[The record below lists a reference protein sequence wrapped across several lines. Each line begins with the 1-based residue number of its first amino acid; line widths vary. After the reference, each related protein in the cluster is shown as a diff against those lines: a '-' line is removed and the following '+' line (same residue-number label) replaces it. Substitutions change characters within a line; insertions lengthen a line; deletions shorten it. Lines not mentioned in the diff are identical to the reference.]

1 MKDMDEN
8 KVFVGVDV
16 SKQCLDAAVL
26 PQGESFRVDNNQAGI
41 DELVKR
47 LKEVRPCLVVLE
59 ATGGLEMS
67 LAGALTESG
76 VPVVVV
82 NPRQVRDFARAIGR
96 LAKTDRIDAF
106 VLAQFGQAVRPE
118 VRPMKD
124 EDAQE
129 LASLMV
135 RRRQLVVMRTTEKN
149 RIAGMPKR
157 VRKEI
162 KDHLAWLDKRITGV
176 DKDLGDLI
184 KDSPL
189 WRDKEK
195 LLKSVPGIGSTV
207 ARSLIAFLPE
217 LGSLSRRQTA
227 ALAGVAPLNRD
238 SGKYS
243 GPRRCWGGRA
253 SVRTPLYM
261 AALTAIRCN
270 PVIRAF
276 YLRLKEAGKKPKVA
290 ITACMRKLLTIVN
303 AMLRDNTSWQ
313 QPQPLNP

>member
-1 MKDMDEN
+1 MKEMDEN

-16 SKQCLDAAVL
+16 SKKRLDAAVL
-26 PQGESFRVDNNQAGI
+26 PQGESFGGENNQAGI
-41 DELVKR
+41 DDLVKR
-47 LKEVRPCLVVLE
+47 LKEARPNLVVLE
-59 ATGGLEMS
+59 ASGGLEMS
-67 LAGALTESG
+67 LAGALTEAG

-82 NPRQVRDFARAIGR
+82 NPRQVRDFARAIGK

-106 VLAQFGQAVRPE
+106 VLAQFGRAIRPK

-124 EDAQE
+124 DDAQE

-135 RRRQLVVMRTTEKN
+135 RRRQLVMMRTTEKN

-162 KDHLAWLDKRITGV
+162 KGHIVWLDKRITEV
-176 DKDLGDLI
+176 DKDLGELI
-184 KDSPL
+184 KNSPL

-195 LLKSVPGIGSTV
+195 LLKSVPGVGSTV

-217 LGSLSRRQTA
+217 LGNLSRRQIA
-227 ALAGVAPLNRD
+227 ALVGVAPLNRD
-238 SGKYS
+238 SGNYS

-270 PVIRAF
+270 PAIRAF
-276 YLRLKEAGKKPKVA
+276 YFRLREAGKKPKVA
-290 ITACMRKLLTIVN
+290 ITACMRKLLTIIN
-303 AMLRDNTSWQ
+303 AMLKNNTTWQ
-313 QPQPLNP
+313 QPLTLNP